1 MTERSQVERRH
12 RTWGRR
18 ILTLVGCWAVLW
30 VLTSWIQM
38 HPQPL
43 GLLAAL
49 GVLFAIGWW
58 ASDRRLNW
66 DPIVWEGDPI
76 GRRLPSNSDSRIS
89 YLRRLIDDASSR
101 KGNDTNPSATS
112 LQNIL
117 RDITVDRL
125 RLRAAANGATHEPDD
140 AELLDDADAQLAQ
153 YFRAQPAPPM
163 NRQSVTD
170 IINRIEAL

>member
-1 MTERSQVERRH
+1 MTTRNPAEGRR
-12 RTWGRR
+12 RTWTLR
-18 ILTLVGCWAVLW
+18 ILKLLGCWLVLW
-30 VLTSWIQM
+30 VLTGWLQM
-38 HPQPL
+38 RPQPL

-49 GVLFAIGWW
+49 GVLFTVFWW
-58 ASDRRLNW
+58 VNDRQSHW
-66 DPIVWEGDPI
+66 DPIVWEGDPV
-76 GRRLPSNSDSRIS
+76 GRRLRSNSDSRIS

-101 KGNDTNPSATS
+101 KDNGASPSATS

-125 RLRAAANGATHEPDD
+125 RLRAAVSGATHLPDD
-140 AELLDDADAQLAQ
+140 SELLGESDPQLAQ
-153 YFRAQPAPPM
+153 YLRAQPAPPM